1 MNADELNNKLTQ
13 LIPNQDALKQV
24 RVVVA
29 RKKKRGGYD
38 VYPCVTD
45 VTLVNIP
52 LPGEK
57 SPMLTIVFES

>member
-1 MNADELNNKLTQ
+1 MNAEELNNKLTH

-24 RVVVA
+24 RVVAA
-29 RKKKRGGYD
+29 RKKARGGYD

-45 VTLVNIP
+45 VTLANIP

-57 SPMLTIVFES
+57 FPMLAIVFES